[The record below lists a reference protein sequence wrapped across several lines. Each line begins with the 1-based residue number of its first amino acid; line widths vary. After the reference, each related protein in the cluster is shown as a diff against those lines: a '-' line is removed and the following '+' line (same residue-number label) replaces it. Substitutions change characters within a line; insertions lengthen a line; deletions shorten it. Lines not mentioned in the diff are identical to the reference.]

1 MVDKE
6 SEKGGEKRFD
16 SLYAP
21 LNPSIWQT
29 RLSVVDRFQ
38 HGEGTKDDEHY
49 FFHKYRS
56 LVIAIGK
63 KNNLS
68 NDDIKD
74 LVGCVFPAVF
84 EEFAKISAG
93 KKTEI
98 KIDRLDRDRK
108 SRYHFKFWLARIIR
122 NKIYDIYRE
131 RGHLNKV
138 DSIAYRM
145 FLKAPSE
152 QDEPDRDF
160 NELWH
165 KHLLREALLE
175 LKENLPATHF
185 RVFYLVKMKGRKG
198 PQVAEAF
205 RLSPDN
211 VNQIC
216 SRNMKELRRIIASLE
231 EENPQEKY
239 ADDELCRYI
248 DVVDKEFQEL
258 EDEFPEA

>member
-1 MVDKE
+1 MVDRE
-6 SEKGGEKRFD
+6 REKSGKKQYD

-21 LNPSIWQT
+21 LNQSIWQT

-38 HGEGTKDDEHY
+38 HGEGTEDDERY

-63 KNNLS
+63 KYNLS
-68 NDDIKD
+68 KDDIKE
-74 LVGCVFPAVF
+74 LVGSVFSAVF
-84 EEFAKISAG
+84 EEFSKISAG
-93 KKTEI
+93 EKPEL
-98 KIDRLDRDRK
+98 KIDRQDQDRK

-131 RGHLNKV
+131 HTRRGKV
-138 DSIAYRM
+138 DSSYQK
-145 FLKAPSE
+145 FLKDRSE
-152 QDEPDRDF
+152 DDEPDRDF

-165 KHLLREALLE
+165 KHLLREALAE
-175 LKENLPATHF
+175 LKSSLSATHF
-185 RVFYLVKMKGRKG
+185 HVFYLVKMKGRKG
-198 PQVAEAF
+198 PEVAETF
-205 RLSPDN
+205 QLSPDN

-239 ADDELCRYI
+239 ADEELCRYI
-248 DVVDKEFQEL
+248 DAADKEFQKL
-258 EDEFPEA
+258 EDEFSEA